1 MVTVDG
7 PFAQKPTLTG
17 ELVVLRPMAAGDAAA
32 VYDVV
37 TDPVGRRLT
46 GTHRTFS
53 RDEIAAWTASRGDL
67 DDRLDLVIVDRATDV
82 VVGEVVINDW
92 DEDNL
97 SCGFRIGIGP
107 AGRDR
112 GFGSEATRLVI
123 DHVFSS
129 TDAQRIELEVYA
141 FNERAAHVYEKAG
154 FRREGAR
161 RSALRWDGAFYDAV
175 VMSVLRPEWSTR
187 TGAG

>member
-107 AGRDR
+107 AAAIGASVPRRRD
-112 GFGSEATRLVI
+112 S
-123 DHVFSS
+123 SS
-129 TDAQRIELEVYA
+129 TTSS
-141 FNERAAHVYEKAG
+141 
-154 FRREGAR
+154 RRR
-161 RSALRWDGAFYDAV
+161 MRSGSSSRCTRSTNG
-175 VMSVLRPEWSTR
+175 RPTSTR
-187 TGAG
+187 RPVSVAKGLAGRRCDGTGRSTTPW